1 MNIDRTAILT
11 TVKTSSVAALG
22 NATHTSRVSLLFW
35 IKPSEV
41 DPPREREQHDRNI
54 NHGHVCRSLC
64 DGVVCVPSKQPA
76 NRDQLSGVRV
86 LSRKVLRFLNMVRT
100 YKKKT
105 ARGIIPIEQY
115 ESAMQ
120 AILHEKISIRDAA
133 TRYGV
138 NFMTLH
144 RYMKKKL
151 ALNVENRSKCLV
163 GYATHR
169 KIFNDAEEQ
178 ELAKYTEG
186 GRKDKTKKKKMWEQL
201 KETYQVN

>member
-1 MNIDRTAILT
+1 MFVSKIIVNMNQEILM
-11 TVKTSSVAALG
+11 KT
-22 NATHTSRVSLLFW
+22 
-35 IKPSEV
+35 
-41 DPPREREQHDRNI
+41 
-54 NHGHVCRSLC
+54 
-64 DGVVCVPSKQPA
+64 
-76 NRDQLSGVRV
+76 
-86 LSRKVLRFLNMVRT
+86 FLNMVRT

-120 AILHEKISIRDAA
+120 AILQEKLSIRDGA

-144 RYMKKKL
+144 RYMKRKL

-169 KIFNDAEEQ
+169 KIFNDAEQQ
-178 ELAKYTEG
+178 ELAK
-186 GRKDKTKKKKMWEQL
+186 
-201 KETYQVN
+201 